1 MIELLR
7 IEWLKLKQY
16 RTFRVLTGLYMLV
29 LPLWNYGISAG
40 IMKFGGGKKGV
51 SFLTSAYTFPG
62 VWGHLGFWA
71 SFFIMFLSFLM
82 IILVTNEYTFRTN
95 RQNVIDGWSRL
106 QFFHGKVLLVLTISA
121 LATIYLFLLGLLFG
135 WVNTRSLSGSM
146 SELYKVGN
154 FFILSV
160 DYLGFGVFLAIWI
173 RKSGLA
179 IGLFLM
185 YSLFL
190 EHLCYGI
197 INRFT
202 VKPYGNLL
210 PLQASDELLPL
221 PWATMAR
228 ALLPAETTLSMS
240 TYVLGTMAWCL
251 IYYLACRFMLMR
263 RDW

>member
-16 RTFRVLTGLYMLV
+16 RTFWVLMGLFMIV
-29 LPLWNYGISAG
+29 LPLWNYGFSAG
-40 IMKFGGGKKGV
+40 LLKFGGGKKGV
-51 SFLTSAYTFPG
+51 NFLTSAYTFPE

-71 SFFIMFLSFLM
+71 SYFIMFLSFLM
-82 IILVTNEYTFRTN
+82 IIINTNEFTFRTN

-106 QFFHGKVLLVLTISA
+106 QFFHGKVMLVVAMSA
-121 LATIYLFLLGLLFG
+121 LATIYLFVLGLLFG
-135 WVNTRSLSGSM
+135 WANSGSLNGAM
-146 SELYKVGN
+146 TDIYKVGY
-154 FFILSV
+154 FFILSLN
-160 DYLGFGVFLAIWI
+160 YLGFGLFLAIWI

-210 PLQASDELLPL
+210 PLQSSDELLPL
-221 PWATMAR
+221 PWATMAKS
-228 ALLPAETTLSMS
+228 LLPVESTLSMS
-240 TYVLGTMAWCL
+240 TYVLGTMIWCL
-251 IYYLACRFMLMR
+251 VYYLAGRTMLQK